1 MSSAGTE
8 MEAPHVESLT
18 HFPFRDFHEFRAAYA
33 AGIVS
38 PFVSRSVACR
48 WARLG
53 PYSSRLLNI
62 EAWILG
68 SLPHLTLLALVL
80 YAAIRR
86 PFLLFAAP
94 FLVIAYFLFNPTMVR
109 VLRIFA
115 WGVLILVLCLFVWAI
130 AQGRSKVAIVTGA
143 VLVIWYSQRLLHSKA
158 VRGLGR
164 AVTEHEDLLC
174 FLWSTR
180 VVGIAYPN
188 GDIFW
193 TDRKYQDGQHSE
205 Y

>member
-1 MSSAGTE
+1 M
-8 MEAPHVESLT
+8 
-18 HFPFRDFHEFRAAYA
+18 
-33 AGIVS
+33 
-38 PFVSRSVACR
+38 
-48 WARLG
+48 
-53 PYSSRLLNI
+53 
-62 EAWILG
+62 LG
-68 SLPHLTLLALVL
+68 SLPHLTLIALVL

-94 FLVIAYFLFNPTMVR
+94 LLVIAYFLFNPTMVR

-130 AQGRSKVAIVTGA
+130 AKGRSGVAIVTGA
-143 VLVIWYSQRLLHSKA
+143 VLVIWYSQRLVHSKA
-158 VRGLGR
+158 VRALGR

-188 GDIFW
+188 GDILW
-193 TDRKYQDGQHSE
+193 ADHRHQNGQ
-205 Y
+205 YADY